1 METAIFFGVNIRYLF
16 NLQPET
22 FNLIPHFGVKTFFN
36 IRSTLISLLQLTAK
50 MALGESHIWTLDI
63 PCWILIIEIVLW

>member
-50 MALGESHIWTLDI
+50 MARETR
-63 PCWILIIEIVLW
+63 